1 MSAVMERCPA
11 EILHNI
17 LAMACNDGGYTA
29 RSVSQVSRT
38 IREKTRYSLF
48 HSISCRSSDQIL
60 SFRQILDNTPPH
72 LRVVRHLCL
81 IVLYKDPDDGETAT
95 SGKIARR
102 ASFST
107 PSSSARP
114 LNHRLD
120 RIPAFMEEEVNG
132 EEGNKQFE
140 ALDRALHRAIIRIL
154 SIIAPSL
161 CTLSLYIDCRSWL
174 FFPFPPSFPLLTELS
189 IKHPFKEGVFRSDAL
204 IALKACPRLRKL
216 VLTGFK
222 TIFDPLDVID
232 RINKFGPNITHLC
245 LQAYFQTAVVYS
257 LIHGMK
263 PPSPDNIPF
272 TSTSRTFPQS
282 LECLFFHFLDDEYI
296 LPRRVLPIFPGSQ
309 IIVYGVKRVWGYDP
323 IDEKGSEPH
332 LAWESMW
339 VDGIEGEGG
348 FWVYP

>member
-1 MSAVMERCPA
+1 MERCPA

-38 IREKTRYSLF
+38 IREKARYSLF
-48 HSISCRSSDQIL
+48 HSISCRNSDQVL
-60 SFRQILDNTPPH
+60 SFGQMLDDTPPH

-81 IVLYKDPDDGETAT
+81 IVLYKHPDGGEDIVM
-95 SGKIARR
+95 SGKSARS

-114 LNHRLD
+114 LNYRLD
-120 RIPAFMEEEVNG
+120 RTPAFMEEEVND
-132 EEGNKQFE
+132 EEDNKQFDH
-140 ALDRALHRAIIRIL
+140 LDRVLHRAIIRIL
-154 SIIAPSL
+154 SILAPSL
-161 CTLSLYIDCRSWL
+161 YTLSLYIDCRSWL

-189 IKHPFKEGVFRSDAL
+189 IKHPFKSGVFRSDAL
-204 IALKACPRLRKL
+204 IALKTCRSLRKL

-222 TIFDPLDVID
+222 TIFDPPDVID
-232 RINKFGPNITHLC
+232 RINTFGPNVTHLC
-245 LQAYFQTAVVYS
+245 LQAYFHTAMIYS
-257 LIHGMK
+257 LIHRMK
-263 PPSPDNIPF
+263 VSSSGNIPL

-296 LPRRVLPIFPGSQ
+296 LPPRVLPIFPGGQ
-309 IIVYGVKRVWGYDP
+309 LIVYGVKRVWGYVP
-323 IDEKGSEPH
+323 TDEGKGSETH

-339 VDGIEGEGG
+339 VDGINGKGG
-348 FWVYP
+348 FWMYP